1 MAMTKDDERYLTLRQ
16 KAIESL
22 LIEKGLV
29 SAEAV
34 DAVVKAYEHDIGPLR
49 GARVVARAWIDADFK
64 HRLLADAP
72 SAIAELGIGGFQ
84 ADILTVVENVPG
96 VHNIVVCTL
105 CSCYPWALLG
115 MPPSWY
121 KSPQYRARVVRWPHD
136 VLAEFG
142 TRLPDDVEIRV
153 WDSSSDARY
162 MVLPQRP
169 EGTEHMTESE
179 LTALVTR
186 DAMIGVRLA
195 GTPQVA
201 A

>member
-1 MAMTKDDERYLTLRQ
+1 VTADDEQYLALRQ

-29 SAEAV
+29 SADAV
-34 DAVVKAYEHDIGPLR
+34 DTVVNAYEHDIGPLR
-49 GARVVARAWIDADFK
+49 GAGVVARAWVDADFK
-64 HRLLADAP
+64 QRLLADAP
-72 SAIAELGIGGFQ
+72 AAIAELGIGGFQ
-84 ADILTVVENVPG
+84 SDILTVVENAAG

-115 MPPSWY
+115 LPPSWY
-121 KSPQYRARVVRWPHD
+121 KSPQYRARVVRWPRE

-179 LTALVTR
+179 LTELVTR
-186 DAMIGVRLA
+186 DAMIGVRFVSA
-195 GTPQVA
+195 SQVA